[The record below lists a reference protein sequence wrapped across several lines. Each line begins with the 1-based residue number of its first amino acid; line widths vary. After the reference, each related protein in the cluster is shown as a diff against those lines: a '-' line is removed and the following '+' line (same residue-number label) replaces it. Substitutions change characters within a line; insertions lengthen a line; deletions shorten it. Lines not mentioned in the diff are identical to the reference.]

1 MNHFILFLIGLLFFS
16 SHSLNDLDKN
26 MRIISIPEYKDQ
38 LKGFWLGQCIA
49 NMTGLVTEM
58 DKIGNIG
65 EIKTG
70 KFYTSNDWG
79 KLDEPNIFSP
89 NQISEYSETI
99 DFVFEQ
105 DGVWPADDDT
115 DIEYMY
121 QDLLL
126 KNKTSFLTPT
136 QIRSGWIKHI
146 KIEEENFLWVS
157 NQKAFDLMK
166 EGVLPPET
174 SDPNLNEHYEMID
187 AQLTTEIF
195 GFLAPSRPDI
205 ALKMAELPI
214 LTTARYDAK
223 WISQFYVSMYSLA
236 TTIDTKKD
244 IKYNILTIADK
255 SRYLLPETSYSSK
268 MYDYVKGQYLEGKSW
283 EEARDNVYERY
294 QVESKDGYNI
304 TSKKL
309 YCNGCFAAGINF
321 AASLISL
328 FWGEGHLKR
337 TIKIG
342 TLTGWYSD
350 NPTSTWGGLIGFI
363 IGKKG
368 VEKEFNRK
376 FSEKYFIHRTR
387 QNFDYEVDDFDNMAN
402 NAIKIITNMVKNEIN
417 GRFDQEN
424 QLWYIPQV
432 DQIK

>member
-328 FWGEGHLKR
+328 FWGEGNLKR

-342 TLTGWYSD
+342 TLTGWESD